1 MCDTTGHRLLLIGTE
16 ITTSEFMKA
25 TSLPPHTH
33 THKSLQTLYK
43 QHTILSSV
51 DDGETHLIVKG
62 T

>member
-33 THKSLQTLYK
+33 TNLYK
-43 QHTILSSV
+43 HFTNTQSCHLWMMAKHIL
-51 DDGETHLIVKG
+51 L
-62 T
+62 